1 MRRSNTLDL
10 RSYTSMLWV
19 HHVDRSYSDEHRRIN
34 LNLATLKDLDN
45 AIVESYEN
53 WIEEAPV
60 SYKQDNFFPARR
72 PVAVTSRFGQNQQLA
87 DTEPLRVEERS
98 NWARECDYTR
108 IRFITIALATHL
120 RYFVFI
126 SHHFIH
132 TILFHRVRVVNSW
145 RDRDVNQ
152 IIQYH
157 PDGVFTSFDP
167 VDRRRILWNELT
179 NMDILD
185 AAGSEIPIYC
195 GKGFTVPRRIPRF
208 SRNTLPHGVLMDL
221 RSVKDLFQTPWEDD
235 IDLGLDDEDS
245 PDITCYTYPQAG
257 LKVAG
262 HFQAA
267 GLMKK
272 FSPFVK
278 AVNQD
283 LIDDDDDLTSPPIVS
298 GIACQGYNA
307 VMHSTRGNSAQHHDA
322 QLGLITGAL
331 AGSWAKGGPAER
343 TAHRLSER
351 CSRKLPHASFAEKI
365 QNDLIL
371 RDLRLEN
378 VFYIDVQALKP
389 HHQHGM

>member
-1 MRRSNTLDL
+1 MPSSSLMRIGSKRRPLVINKI
-10 RSYTSMLWV
+10 TSFPRAAL
-19 HHVDRSYSDEHRRIN
+19 SP
-34 LNLATLKDLDN
+34 LLQGLARTNSWLTQNHLEWKSVATGPVN
-45 AIVESYEN
+45 AITL
-53 WIEEAPV
+53 AFV
-60 SYKQDNFFPARR
+60 SSPSPWQLISG
-72 PVAVTSRFGQNQQLA
+72 TSF
-87 DTEPLRVEERS
+87 S
-98 NWARECDYTR
+98 
-108 IRFITIALATHL
+108 FHTI
-120 RYFVFI
+120 
-126 SHHFIH
+126 FIH
-132 TILFHRVRVVNSW
+132 TIFHRVRVVNSW

-195 GKGFTVPRRIPRF
+195 GKGFSVPRRIPRF

-272 FSPFVK
+272 FSTFVK

-283 LIDDDDDLTSPPIVS
+283 LIGDEDDLTSPPIVS